1 MRGGGVSCST
11 ISGMYYTNS
20 PSLFLKTLINQK
32 VFPRTTFGILTS
44 GSESVTVNG
53 QERFGTFNKLVIIF
67 HKDKSVIIRIM
78 RRDRLC

>member
-1 MRGGGVSCST
+1 MEVVPQFQVCITRT
-11 ISGMYYTNS
+11 AL
-20 PSLFLKTLINQK
+20 PSSLYLKTLINQK
-32 VFPRTTFGILTS
+32 VFLRTTFGILTS